1 MNKKEW
7 HWMSDYKNKIGVQGG
22 DYYKPVEYKL
32 TNKKNEINYW
42 YSQKNT

>member
-7 HWMSDYKNKIGVQGG
+7 HWMSEYRNKIGVQGG
-22 DYYKPVEYKL
+22 DYYKPVEYIL